1 MPKYVFECPV
11 CNLRFE
17 RSLKVGDH
25 PTHECPE
32 CQDQAPLVMSGFGFS
47 FAEGGASAANSG
59 VHDQDYPTADKA
71 VGRSAKRRWDYIK
84 ERDKVKEE
92 ARKQG
97 ETRALIRHTG
107 EGYVDYE
114 PMSDQG
120 KEARKKLEKEA
131 SQLTGEQ
138 EKR

>member
-11 CNLRFE
+11 CKVRFE
-17 RSLKVGDH
+17 RNLKVGTH

-32 CQDQAPLVMSGFGFS
+32 CHDQAPLVMSGFGFS

-84 ERDKVKEE
+84 SRDVVKGE

-97 ETRALIRHTG
+97 ETHALIRHTG
-107 EGYVDYE
+107 DGFIDYE

-120 KEARKKLEKEA
+120 RKARKRLTKEAIRITSQDEK
-131 SQLTGEQ
+131 
-138 EKR
+138 